1 MPDTAKNEQPLTVAQ
16 SAEFAVRGFTIVPGV
31 LSSADCAAVIAAAH
45 DLDGAK
51 AGSFKPVMQPHRE
64 NPVFLKTLAHAR
76 LVDIIAQLV
85 GGEPAGLQS
94 EMFFCRP
101 GTRGF
106 TAHQDN
112 FFVRG
117 ERNKFVSAWIPLVA
131 VTPQMGSLF
140 VYPGSHEFGLL
151 PVRETHL
158 PATADQDA
166 DGYSRE
172 TVFPEGYTPKA
183 EDLSAPA
190 GAAVLLD
197 GDLVH
202 GSNANMSDNF
212 RYVLLC
218 TYIRAGSSF
227 NPGRHAKRSE
237 IRFRHS
243 L

>member
-1 MPDTAKNEQPLTVAQ
+1 MSGNSKGQNPLSDAQ
-16 SAEFAVRGFTIVPGV
+16 VAEFAARGYAIVPGV
-31 LSSADCAAVIAAAH
+31 LSAAECAAVIAAAQE
-45 DLDGAK
+45 LEGPK
-51 AGSFKPVMQPHRE
+51 TGSFKPVMQPHRQHD
-64 NPVFLKTLAHAR
+64 VFLATLAHPR
-76 LVDIIAQLV
+76 LANIVAQLV
-85 GGEPAGLQS
+85 GGEPAALQS
-94 EMFFCRP
+94 EMFFCKP

-117 ERNKFVSAWIPLVA
+117 ERGKFVSAWIPLVD
-131 VTPQMGSLF
+131 VTPRMGSLF
-140 VYPGSHEFGLL
+140 MFPGSQELGLL
-151 PVRETHL
+151 PIRETHL
-158 PATADQDA
+158 PATADQDV

-172 TVFPEGYTPKA
+172 AVFPAGYEAQA

-202 GSNANMSDNF
+202 GSNPNMSDKF

-237 IRFRHS
+237 IPLRPRA
-243 L
+243 